1 MRIFLFLWLAPFLYG
16 CGIANMAQHT
26 VDGIDKTNAQL
37 QKTNELTAQMK
48 DILDETQGAI
58 HLQVLTIAFQQL
70 LSPDNTQ
77 VLVPPLRM
85 MPYAQ
90 TFADEATEDELIR
103 SVHILLQEAILAPPE
118 MKNYRMVD
126 LMALSAIAGFSS
138 MDKTKG
144 ILATQVEQKG
154 RYEGTAY
161 VFALSRYNFIRD
173 FLFSPLVE
181 NTQYLNTGAL
191 KEASD
196 DFLAL
201 KQIAGLPYVASLV
214 LQIPSLGVDS
224 KARANANH
232 PAGQK
237 GETEFSFEAGTV
249 RSGEPRRSEAAEV
262 FRPLSR
268 LLPTI

>member
-1 MRIFLFLWLAPFLYG
+1 MRLFLFLWLAPFLYG
-16 CGIANMAQHT
+16 CGIASMAQHT

-48 DILDETQGAI
+48 EILDETQGAI

-85 MPYAQ
+85 MPYAE

-144 ILATQVEQKG
+144 ILETQVEEKG

-196 DFLAL
+196 NFLAL
-201 KQIAGLPYVASLV
+201 KHIASLPYVGSLV

-224 KARANANH
+224 KLEPTQLTLLGKKAKRNFLSKL
-232 PAGQK
+232 GQSDLASPEVQK
-237 GETEFSFEAGTV
+237 QLKSFD
-249 RSGEPRRSEAAEV
+249 P
-262 FRPLSR
+262 
-268 LLPTI
+268 